1 MKKILFLG
9 ACVASLAI
17 ASSSAF
23 AAVTYGQDDTLTI
36 TNPAANSTDPVTS
49 ISVDASGF
57 GTTGQMTVLVL
68 DGTDSTNITADKILY
83 IDQDD
88 AGTNI
93 FQNMGL
99 KLPEGETKLADGSYK
114 IMVGND
120 QGAQLLTA
128 TLTIAANTDPDYDTI
143 TFYYGDINNDE
154 ATNAVDASAILNAQ
168 AGATN
173 KPGKAL
179 YALGTKLAFE
189 DGTVFYYGDVNNDG
203 ATNAVDAS
211 AILNAQAG
219 ATNKPGKAQYAL
231 GTKLEN
237 VKVKVVT
244 D

>member
-120 QGAQLLTA
+120 QGAALLSA
-128 TLTIAANTDPDYDTI
+128 VMTI
-143 TFYYGDINNDE
+143 
-154 ATNAVDASAILNAQ
+154 SA
-168 AGATN
+168 
-173 KPGKAL
+173 
-179 YALGTKLAFE
+179 
-189 DGTVFYYGDVNNDG
+189 GTVEDKKTVAYGDVNGDG
-203 ATNAVDAS
+203 EVSSFDSSLVLQKSVRLIDGFKDQENITIPDTVGDVNGDGEVSSFDS
-211 AILNAQAG
+211 SLILQKSVRLIDG
-219 ATNKPGKAQYAL
+219 FKDQENKPL
-231 GTKLEN
+231 INLEY
-237 VKVKVVT
+237 
-244 D
+244 

>member
-49 ISVDASGF
+49 ISVDASNF

-93 FQNMGL
+93 FQDMGL

-120 QGAQLLTA
+120 QGAALLSAVMTISAGTVEDKNTVAYGNVNGDLTA
-128 TLTIAANTDPDYDTI
+128 EGAQNI
-143 TFYYGDINNDE
+143 TGM
-154 ATNAVDASAILNAQ
+154 DASLVLQYTADLISGFKDQKGNTIPVAV
-168 AGATN
+168 AN
-173 KPGKAL
+173 
-179 YALGTKLAFE
+179 
-189 DGTVFYYGDVNNDG
+189 VNGDLTAEGEQNITG
-203 ATNAVDAS
+203 MDAS
-211 AILNAQAG
+211 LIL
-219 ATNKPGKAQYAL
+219 QYTADL
-231 GTKLEN
+231 ITGFKDQNGNPLTTLEY
-237 VKVKVVT
+237 
-244 D
+244 